1 MENIPCPKS
10 ISSFSV
16 KINMPA
22 QDKGCKPAG
31 NRKQWWRSRQYK
43 HIFKS
48 FHFQTNSQISNMEGH
63 YLKREVKLRV
73 QKIESDSLVHNN
85 NASTFQL

>member
-1 MENIPCPKS
+1 
-10 ISSFSV
+10 
-16 KINMPA
+16 MPA

-31 NRKQWWRSRQYK
+31 NQKQWWKSSWQYK

-48 FHFQTNSQISNMEGH
+48 FHFQTNSQITNMEGQ
-63 YLKREVKLRV
+63 YWKRKVNLRA
-73 QKIESDSLVHNN
+73 QKMESDSLVDNN